1 MITKMIST
9 EIKESSK
16 EAPNYGA
23 DYKMV
28 KIVKAILVANGME
41 SGKPSVDL
49 QLVDKNGNKYIAM
62 LSGELYKSVAII
74 LENSPI
80 LK

>member
-9 EIKESSK
+9 EIKESYK
-16 EAPNYGA
+16 EAPNYGP
-23 DYKMV
+23 DYTMV
-28 KIVKAILVANGME
+28 KIVKAILVGKGMQ

-49 QLVDKNGNKYIAM
+49 QLVDKKGNKYIAM
-62 LSGELYKSVAII
+62 LSGELYKSVSII